1 MSYTDNVCH
10 YKWTTLFII
19 LCQKVTKVIDIVTH
33 CPIRRVSCEE
43 CVFHSLNF
51 TPRLVV
57 IIKWPPFNYFRQE
70 KWGLLRYPCQILS
83 VVTYLC
89 FTLFLFKYISLWID
103 TVGFSTHW
111 QVLFLVMCTIV
122 VDIGWRRSTVD
133 ATPSVQTV

>member
-10 YKWTTLFII
+10 NKWKILFII

-43 CVFHSLNF
+43 CDFHSLNF

-57 IIKWPPFNYFRQE
+57 IIKWPPFNYSRQE
-70 KWGLLRYPCQILS
+70 KWGLLRYPCQIVY
-83 VVTYLC
+83 VVTYSC
-89 FTLFLFKYISLWID
+89 FTLFLFKYISLCID
-103 TVGFSTHW
+103 TIGFSTHW

-122 VDIGWRRSTVD
+122 VDIGWRRSAVD